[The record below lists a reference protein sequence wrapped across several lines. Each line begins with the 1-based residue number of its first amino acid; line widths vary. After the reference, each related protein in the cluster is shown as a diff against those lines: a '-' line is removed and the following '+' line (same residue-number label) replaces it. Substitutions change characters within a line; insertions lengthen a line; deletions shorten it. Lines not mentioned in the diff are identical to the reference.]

1 MQPARWA
8 AVGGLEPASVAKGAQ
23 WAALRHPR
31 RIQRPSS
38 SNATVVRRCGT
49 RTSVWQ
55 MFSNQAGFK
64 GPEFTQGGALY
75 VCYKSDRHGRNV
87 CTMNTRSGENVAP
100 LMLRAGLGCTDPRFA
115 NDATILA
122 IVLEKRSNEI
132 AAHGMA
138 RVAVLK
144 AKRER

>member
-1 MQPARWA
+1 MVAE
-8 AVGGLEPASVAKGAQ
+8 LEPASVAKGAL

-49 RTSVWQ
+49 RPSVW
-55 MFSNQAGFK
+55 
-64 GPEFTQGGALY
+64 
-75 VCYKSDRHGRNV
+75 HGRSV
-87 CTMNTRSGENVAP
+87 CTMSTRSGENIAP

-115 NDATILA
+115 NDAAILA
-122 IVLEKRSNEI
+122 MVLGKHSNEI
-132 AAHGMA
+132 AAQALA